1 MINGGDRSEGLAG
14 LLERNQDALDAAN
27 GMVEK
32 SIENLRTIRAENQAA
47 AERESADKD
56 NQRLAEGQAQVA
68 SLIERRAAVLAELEE
83 VTARRADSKSER

>member
-1 MINGGDRSEGLAG
+1 LINGGDRSEGLAG
-14 LLERNQDALDAAN
+14 LLERNQDALEAAN

-32 SIENLRTIRAENQAA
+32 SIDNLKTIRAENLAA
-47 AERESADKD
+47 EERESADRD

-68 SLIERRAAVLAELEE
+68 SLIERRTLVDAELEE

>member
-1 MINGGDRSEGLAG
+1 M
-14 LLERNQDALDAAN
+14 LERNQDALDAAN

-68 SLIERRAAVLAELEE
+68 SLIERRALVLAELEE

>member
-68 SLIERRAAVLAELEE
+68 SLIERRALVLAELEE